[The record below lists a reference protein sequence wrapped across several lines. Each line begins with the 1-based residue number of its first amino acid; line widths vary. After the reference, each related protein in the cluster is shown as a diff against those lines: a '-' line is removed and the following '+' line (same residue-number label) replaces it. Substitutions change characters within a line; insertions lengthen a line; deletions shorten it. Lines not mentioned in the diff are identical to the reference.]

1 MVIFHSVNA
10 LSNAA
15 KAAMLHAPML
25 GIRVTAVAELFA
37 SMLSGAVLDATAVFT
52 NCPRVLM
59 AILTLIETSAESPGD
74 NCPNS
79 HTTSG

>member
-25 GIRVTAVAELFA
+25 GIRVTAGAALFA
-37 SMLSGAVLDATAVFT
+37 SMLSGAVLDATTVFT
-52 NCPRVLM
+52 NCPR
-59 AILTLIETSAESPGD
+59 
-74 NCPNS
+74 
-79 HTTSG
+79 

>member
-1 MVIFHSVNA
+1 MAA
-10 LSNAA
+10 LF
-15 KAAMLHAPML
+15 
-25 GIRVTAVAELFA
+25 T
-37 SMLSGAVLDATAVFT
+37 SMLSGAVLDATTVVT
-52 NCPRVLM
+52 NCPRALM